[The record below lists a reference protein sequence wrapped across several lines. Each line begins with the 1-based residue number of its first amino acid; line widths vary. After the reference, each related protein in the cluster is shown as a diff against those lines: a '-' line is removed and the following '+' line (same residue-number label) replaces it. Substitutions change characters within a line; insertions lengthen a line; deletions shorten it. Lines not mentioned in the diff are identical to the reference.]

1 MKKRFS
7 VLVLSIALI
16 LSLSACGKAPAAA
29 PQPAPTAAPETTAE
43 AQTPAPAETA
53 APETAPAQTAAP
65 APAETS
71 APAPAPAATPAPAP
85 ARQDGERFQSVIVM
99 EGMEEPVNYQHI
111 RNDDIGIEMDFDYES
126 FVRRSEMEREVFLSD
141 WDDPNN
147 PENYL
152 EVTYSPADAETIA
165 ASYSSLLSQEYDI
178 TLDTRTLDNG
188 VNCTR
193 IEASVIKGTNQMAD
207 RLQAVYIIPAP
218 DGCRVATAHYFIE
231 GAEGFGRRF
240 DYMIRT
246 ITVFP
251 RDGGTALPAGAALT
265 DEQALAAIVKYC
277 TVLNPDLQEIVDA
290 GEYPTYWDIL
300 DSSEQ
305 EVVVVFRSYT
315 GAQSR
320 YHIDRTTGNT
330 YVTEFVPGIFDEE
343 QPTEE
348 HLNVW
353 DYVG

>member
-1 MKKRFS
+1 MKKQFP

-16 LSLSACGKAPAAA
+16 LALTACGKSPAAET
-29 PQPAPTAAPETTAE
+29 PAPTAEPQVTAE
-43 AQTPAPAETA
+43 PQPTAETPAPVETPA
-53 APETAPAQTAAP
+53 PTPVPETPAPV
-65 APAETS
+65 PAET
-71 APAPAPAATPAPAP
+71 PTWPVPAP
-85 ARQDGERFQSVIVM
+85 ARQDGERFQSVIMM
-99 EGMEEPVNYQHI
+99 EGMEEPVNYEHI
-111 RNDDIGIEMDFDYES
+111 RNADIGIEMDFDYES
-126 FVRRSEMEREVFLSD
+126 FVRRTEMEREVFFSD

-147 PENYL
+147 PEYYL
-152 EVTYSPADAETIA
+152 EVTYSPADAETIT
-165 ASYSSLLSQEYDI
+165 ASYSDLLSKEYDI

-246 ITVFP
+246 ITAFP
-251 RDGGTALPAGAALT
+251 RVGGTALPAGAALT
-265 DEQALAAIVKYC
+265 DGQALAAIVKYC

-320 YHIDRTTGNT
+320 YHIDRVTGNT

-348 HLNVW
+348 QLNAW